1 MATLQ
6 PGNVFSYGSMRYRQ
20 RSTMAS
26 TTSSESFKDATPGSA
41 TGERYLEILDQAP
54 ALIWRADSE
63 NRRDWLNGAWLAFT
77 GRAMEQELGEGWIAG
92 VHVEDRE
99 RYIGERLRA
108 FRKREPFEIEYRL
121 RRRDGHYRWIFDIG
135 RPVFSGEG
143 HFDGYIGYCFD
154 ITDRKKAERDLNAA
168 RENAEAANRAK
179 SYFLANMSHEIR
191 TPMNSIMGMSQL
203 LAFTD
208 LTPEQKEYVDGI
220 LDSSQ
225 GLLTIVNDILDLSK
239 AEAGSIELECHGFS
253 LRQSIAEVVR
263 TQMPVINRK
272 GLAFRTEID
281 DDVPDDLMGDRL
293 RVKQVFIN
301 VLGNAIKFTNAGG
314 ITVSVQVHEQTAG
327 VARLKISV
335 ADTGIG
341 IAAEAMERI
350 FTPFSQEDATITR
363 QYGGTG
369 LGLSISSELVHL
381 MGGHIWVESRKNHGS
396 TFHMVIPFPLER
408 S

>member
-1 MATLQ
+1 MFSPKAACGTGKGQ
-6 PGNVFSYGSMRYRQ
+6 P
-20 RSTMAS
+20 MAS
-26 TTSSESFKDATPGSA
+26 TTSRKTFHQAPPACA

-77 GRAMEQELGEGWIAG
+77 GRTMEQELGEGWIAG
-92 VHVEDRE
+92 VHAEDRE
-99 RYIGERLRA
+99 RCIGERISA
-108 FRKREPFEIEYRL
+108 FRTRKPFEIEYRL
-121 RRRDGHYRWIFDIG
+121 RRHDGHYRWIFEMV
-135 RPVFSGEG
+135 RPVSPGEG
-143 HFDGYIGYCFD
+143 GFDGYIGYCFD

-168 RENAEAANRAK
+168 RESAEAANRAK

-208 LTPEQKEYVDGI
+208 LTHDQKEYVDGI

-263 TQMPVINRK
+263 TQMPDVNRK
-272 GLAFRTEID
+272 GLAFKTQID
-281 DDVPDDLMGDRL
+281 DDVPDTLRGDQL
-293 RVKQVFIN
+293 RMKQVFLN
-301 VLGNAIKFTNAGG
+301 VLGNAIKFTSAGG
-314 ITVSVQVHEQTAG
+314 ITVFIHVHEKGADT
-327 VARLKISV
+327 ARLKISV

-341 IAAEAMERI
+341 IAAEAMNRI
-350 FTPFSQEDATITR
+350 FTPFSQEDASITR
-363 QYGGTG
+363 KYGGTG

-396 TFHMVIPFPLER
+396 TFHMVIPFALE
-408 S
+408 

>member
-1 MATLQ
+1 MSSKSSRESF
-6 PGNVFSYGSMRYRQ
+6 VH
-20 RSTMAS
+20 AS
-26 TTSSESFKDATPGSA
+26 TGD
-41 TGERYLEILDQAP
+41 TGARGLEILDQAP
-54 ALIWRADSE
+54 ALIWRADCE
-63 NRRDWLNGAWLAFT
+63 NRCDWVNGAWLDFT
-77 GRAMEQELGEGWIAG
+77 GRTMEQELGEGWIAG
-92 VHVEDRE
+92 VHAEDRE
-99 RYIGERLRA
+99 RCIGERLSA

-121 RRRDGHYRWIFDIG
+121 RRRDGNYRWIFDMG
-135 RPVFSGEG
+135 RPVIPSEG
-143 HFDGYIGYCFD
+143 GFDGYIGYCFD
-154 ITDRKKAERDLNAA
+154 ITDRKKVERDLSAS
-168 RENAEAANRAK
+168 RESAEAANRAK

-208 LTPEQKEYVDGI
+208 LTPEQKDYVDGI

-239 AEAGSIELECHGFS
+239 AEAGSIELECHDFS

-272 GLAFRTEID
+272 GLAFKTDID
-281 DDVPDDLMGDRL
+281 DDVPDGLMGDRL
-293 RVKQVFIN
+293 RVKQVFLN

-314 ITVSVQVHEQTAG
+314 ITVSVKIHEQTPDR
-327 VARLKISV
+327 VHLKISV

-350 FTPFSQEDATITR
+350 FTPFSQEDASITR

-381 MGGHIWVESRKNHGS
+381 MRGHIWVESRKNHGS
-396 TFHMVIPFPLER
+396 TFHMVIPFALE
-408 S
+408 